1 MVLFIQKLKEI
12 LDACPKCK
20 DKYELVPI
28 SGNQSNKI
36 ADVLV
41 GIHDAPSIE
50 LDGPAWTVKSAYY
63 FKAKGQTWPD
73 TDEKKYLFFKPKL
86 VTFGRTKFRVLPNS
100 LFFCLH
106 NKAYFLFLIT
116 CKTSRGVSTVCLG
129 FQQFC
134 KVGNMVVRAPDVK
147 FVLPGTARRHARG

>member
-50 LDGPAWTVKSAYY
+50 LDGPA
-63 FKAKGQTWPD
+63 
-73 TDEKKYLFFKPKL
+73 
-86 VTFGRTKFRVLPNS
+86 
-100 LFFCLH
+100 
-106 NKAYFLFLIT
+106 
-116 CKTSRGVSTVCLG
+116 
-129 FQQFC
+129 
-134 KVGNMVVRAPDVK
+134 
-147 FVLPGTARRHARG
+147 